1 MIFEQI
7 REVYPSLTKSQKRL
21 ADFIASNYREAAF
34 MTASR
39 LAHELNLNEATVIR
53 FAQRLGYA
61 GYPQMIEAIQE
72 IVQAELGATAQ
83 EPEIPENPLAQV
95 MSNEME
101 NLKRAISHVPDT
113 TADRAIGMLREC
125 KRAILLG
132 QGMGAPL
139 AQLFALGLRTLG
151 MTADNPS
158 ADPLSLAIALRD
170 VGADDLV
177 ITVSFVLETQ
187 ELANALRFAR
197 EQGARTLALTWS
209 HVSRCAQAAD
219 LAIAYLPDESL
230 PVRPITHLAMW
241 IDGLL
246 QVLAQT
252 DETARDRVHEF
263 GDIRDRIVSDPE

>member
-1 MIFEQI
+1 MIFDQI

-21 ADFIASNYREAAF
+21 ADFIASSYREAAF

-39 LAHELNLNEATVIR
+39 LAHQLNLNEATVIR

-72 IVQAELGATAQ
+72 IVQAELGATAH
-83 EPEIPENPLAQV
+83 EAKIPENPLAQV
-95 MSNEME
+95 MANEME
-101 NLKRAISHVPDT
+101 NLKRAISHVPDA
-113 TADRAIGMLREC
+113 TANEAITMLREA
-125 KRAILLG
+125 KRVFLLG

-151 MTADNPS
+151 LTADNPS

-170 VGADDLV
+170 VAADDLV

-197 EQGARTLALTWS
+197 EQGARTMALTWS
-209 HVSRCAQAAD
+209 HVSRCAQAAE
-219 LAIAYLPDESL
+219 LTIAYLPDDSL
-230 PVRPITHLAMW
+230 PIRPITHLAMW

-252 DETARDRVHEF
+252 DEETYNRVDEF
-263 GDIRDRIVSDPE
+263 SRIRDRIVSDPE